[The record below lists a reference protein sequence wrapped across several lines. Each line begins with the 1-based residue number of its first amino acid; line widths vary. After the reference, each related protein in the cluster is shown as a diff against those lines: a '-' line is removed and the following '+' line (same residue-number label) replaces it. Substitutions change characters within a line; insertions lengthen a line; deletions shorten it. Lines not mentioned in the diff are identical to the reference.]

1 MIQPTDHAAKD
12 QAQQLVDAVNEAI
25 AGQATSYRDDTPIP
39 VVGTTPPVPQP
50 GRPPMS
56 QKATDASALMLA
68 GGATSLLVGGSA
80 SLVMLAS
87 GYADPVVVAIL
98 LGAPSVLVLAISK
111 LLGRATKAMPGET
124 HHHYSGNVTQ
134 TNQTINSSSRLL
146 GKTTNNL

>member
-111 LLGRATKAMPGET
+111 LLGRAKNALPSET
-124 HHHYSGNVTQ
+124 HHHYTGTVHQQS
-134 TNQTINSSSRLL
+134 QTINSQTSWL
-146 GKTTNNL
+146 GKTTNNS